1 MRVVIIGGNGMIGRA
16 LTKELLAQGHRITI
30 LTRKAIHEQRAGI
43 LQQRWDGK
51 DAAQLAKYLDGQEVV
66 VNLAGESI
74 GKSRWSAERKQLIW
88 SSRVTV
94 GKALAETIATLPV
107 KPGVVIQA
115 SAIGFYGTGMEP
127 FDESSPQGSD
137 WLATVCK
144 DWEDSVQTLKGP
156 GIRLVVIR
164 SGIVLAR
171 EGGVLAQLELPVRLF
186 AGGPIGSGK
195 QWISWITLQ
204 DEVRAIRF
212 LIERSD
218 CEGVYNLTA
227 PDPVSNKRMGKTLAR
242 EIHRPYW
249 LPLPS
254 FLLELVLGEMS
265 LLVLKGQDVLPVR
278 LLRAGFKFDFANLE
292 PALHDLYQ
300 YSP

>member
-1 MRVVIIGGNGMIGRA
+1 MRVVIIGGNGMIGQA
-16 LTKELLAQGHRITI
+16 LTKELLAHGHQVTI
-30 LTRKAIHEQRAGI
+30 LTRREIREQKAGGV

-51 DAAQLAKYLDGQEVV
+51 DSAQLAAYLNGQDAV

-74 GKSRWSAERKQLIW
+74 GKNRWSAERKQLIW
-88 SSRVTV
+88 NSRVTV
-94 GKALAETIATLPV
+94 GKVLAEAFAKLPV

-115 SAIGFYGTGMEP
+115 SAIGFYGTGFEP

-144 DWEDSVQTLKGP
+144 DWEDSVQLLKKP
-156 GIRLVVIR
+156 GTRLVVIR
-164 SGIVLAR
+164 SGIVLSR
-171 EGGVLAQLELPVRLF
+171 GGGVLTQLELPVRLF
-186 AGGPIGSGK
+186 VGGPIGSGK

-212 LIERSD
+212 LIERGD

-227 PDPVSNKRMGKTLAR
+227 PDPVSNRRMGKTLAKVL
-242 EIHRPYW
+242 HRPYW
-249 LPLPS
+249 LPLPP
-254 FLLELVLGEMS
+254 FLLEWVLGEMS
-265 LLVLKGQDVLPVR
+265 LLVLKGQNVLPVR

-292 PALHDLYQ
+292 PALCNLYQ
-300 YSP
+300 

>member
-1 MRVVIIGGNGMIGRA
+1 MRVVIIGGNGMIGQA
-16 LTKELLAQGHRITI
+16 LTKELLVHRHQITI
-30 LTRKAIHEQRAGI
+30 LTRKVICEQKAGL
-43 LQQRWDGK
+43 LQQKWDGK
-51 DAAQLAKYLDGQEVV
+51 DVVQLATYLKGQDVV

-74 GKSRWSAERKQLIW
+74 GRSRWSTERKQLIW

-94 GKALAETIATLPV
+94 GKALAEAIATLSV

-144 DWEDSVQTLKGP
+144 DWEDSVQTLKEP

-204 DEVRAIRF
+204 DEVHAIRF
-212 LIERSD
+212 LIERGD
-218 CEGVYNLTA
+218 CAGVYNLTA
-227 PDPVSNKRMGKTLAR
+227 PDPVSNKCMGKTLAKVL
-242 EIHRPYW
+242 HRPYW

-254 FLLELVLGEMS
+254 FLLEWVLGEMS
-265 LLVLKGQDVLPVR
+265 LLVLKGQNVLPVR
-278 LLRAGFKFDFANLE
+278 LLRAGFKFDYANLE
-292 PALHDLYQ
+292 PALRNLYQ
-300 YSP
+300 